1 MFDKSDVSLAMQSHL
16 KIEQTFILASL
27 PEHLRLLTRTINLA
41 ES

>member
-27 PEHLRLLTRTINLA
+27 PEHLRLLTRTIDLA